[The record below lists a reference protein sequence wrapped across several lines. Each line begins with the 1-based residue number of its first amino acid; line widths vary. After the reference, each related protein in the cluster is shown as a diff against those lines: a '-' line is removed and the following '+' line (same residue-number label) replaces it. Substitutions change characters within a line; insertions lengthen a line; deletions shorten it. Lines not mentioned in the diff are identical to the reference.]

1 MCVFFQ
7 GDIIIVFEDY
17 FVGNNLEVI
26 VFKGQY
32 VEILDLVLKGEFNW
46 CFVRVFNMEDG
57 ELVEGLVFILF
68 FKSIFVLK

>member
-46 CFVRVFNMEDG
+46 CLVRVFNMEDG

>member
-32 VEILDLVLKGEFNW
+32 VEILDSVLKGEFNW